1 MFCPK
6 CGCMLPDGAS
16 VCRECGCRIRK
27 SDRSSLGEEQPVGP
41 HGYGDRSPRAVRHWV
56 SIATGTAAALV
67 MIVSVFMEW
76 LNPGMTGFGIAA
88 DGYPSEGIAVL
99 RAVPVIVAAVGALS
113 AVRFVSAARLA
124 SAVFPLGMVCAAL
137 TVILCASG
145 WGYGYSAGTGT
156 YVAVL
161 SSCITAMIG
170 LRTTDL

>member
-27 SDRSSLGEEQPVGP
+27 NDRSSLGEKQPVGT
-41 HGYGDRSPRAVRHWV
+41 GTYGDRSPRAVRHWI
-56 SIATGTAAALV
+56 SIAAGTVASLV
-67 MIVSVFMEW
+67 MITSIFMEW
-76 LNPGMTGFGIAA
+76 LNPGMTGFGIVA
-88 DGYPSEGIAVL
+88 DGYPSGGIAVL
-99 RAVPVIVAAVGALS
+99 RAVPAIVAAVGALS

-124 SAVFPLGMVCAAL
+124 SAVFPLGMACAAL
-137 TVILCASG
+137 AVILCASG

-170 LRTTDL
+170 LRTTNL